1 MTMTSPSTVDLAG
14 RRALVVE
21 DHFLIALDM
30 EVMLRALGV
39 RIVDLAN
46 CVGDA
51 LAAIERKRPDFALLD
66 LKLGPKMTAFP
77 IAEVLLDR
85 AIPFVFVTG
94 YDDVAIMP
102 TSMRKAPVIVK
113 PVPFANLQ
121 AALTTLA
128 LSPRPAVMPSAEA
141 LR

>member
-1 MTMTSPSTVDLAG
+1 MTMTSASSVDLAG

-39 RIVDLAN
+39 RSVDLAN
-46 CVGDA
+46 CIGDA
-51 LAAIERKRPDFALLD
+51 LTAIERKLPDFAILD
-66 LKLGPKMTAFP
+66 LKLGAKMTALP

-94 YDDVAIMP
+94 YDDFTVVP
-102 TSMRKAPVIVK
+102 TSMRDAPVVRK

-121 AALTTLA
+121 AALAALA
-128 LSPRPAVMPSAEA
+128 L
-141 LR
+141 

>member
-1 MTMTSPSTVDLAG
+1 MISPSSVDLAG

-46 CVGDA
+46 CIGDA
-51 LAAIERKRPDFALLD
+51 LASIESKRPDFALLD
-66 LKLGPKMTAFP
+66 LKLGPKMTALP

-94 YDDVAIMP
+94 YDEFTVVPA
-102 TSMRKAPVIVK
+102 SMRNAPIVRK
-113 PVPFANLQ
+113 PVPFASLQ
-121 AALTTLA
+121 AALAALA
-128 LSPRPAVMPSAEA
+128 L
-141 LR
+141 

>member
-1 MTMTSPSTVDLAG
+1 MTMTAAVSIDLAG

-46 CVGDA
+46 SIADA
-51 LAAIERKRPDFALLD
+51 LTAIERKPPDFAILD
-66 LKLGPKMTAFP
+66 LKLGAKMTALP

-85 AIPFVFVTG
+85 AIPFVFATG
-94 YDDVAIMP
+94 YDEFTVVPA
-102 TSMRKAPVIVK
+102 SMRNAPIVRK
-113 PVPFANLQ
+113 PVPFADLQ
-121 AALTTLA
+121 AALAALA
-128 LSPRPAVMPSAEA
+128 L
-141 LR
+141 